1 MNFAPKILT
10 LRKSLQSMSYCAL
23 DVNLCVYVN
32 KRPKRP
38 SVVRTKVQNNQDF
51 IVQHSYK
58 LQSHSKEKIQGISL
72 NILLTY

>member
-10 LRKSLQSMSYCAL
+10 LRKLLQSMSYCAL

-38 SVVRTKVQNNQDF
+38 SAVRTKVQNNQDF
-51 IVQHSYK
+51 IVQHSYE

>member
-1 MNFAPKILT
+1 
-10 LRKSLQSMSYCAL
+10 MSYCAL

-38 SVVRTKVQNNQDF
+38 SVVRTKVQNNQDLAF
-51 IVQHSYK
+51 IVQHSYE